1 MLIKHAR
8 QLLKRQRQKTR
19 RFLLLQILQRIKMSE
34 YQRIVK
40 LMRHADSLEKFH
52 VYSLMLVKYLKQSGA
67 KHEN

>member
-1 MLIKHAR
+1 
-8 QLLKRQRQKTR
+8 
-19 RFLLLQILQRIKMSE
+19 MSE

-40 LMRHADSLEKFH
+40 LMRQADSLEKFH